1 MSGSDGDDSIIS
13 DDEVSPLKDRQRE
26 VYCEKLARFAD
37 YLRAEGKEPIRNIG
51 YAEDS
56 VRVRISRFHRMMK
69 WVWNEEGQPTVEFTS
84 KQGNAVNKALETDS
98 LRKVDGGRFA
108 AGSKRKLNDVL
119 RNWFEF
125 QDVDWEPKYT
135 FSDDQPR
142 NQPDPF
148 HKQELK
154 QLWEASLEYKTIR
167 SYNNLS
173 PSERSKMKAHIAQEL
188 GKPKDEVRP
197 DDWDRIN
204 KCWKIP
210 SLIRSTRGH
219 GWRPDLVSRME
230 VSWYEPET
238 QTIHIPEGEATKND
252 ASWDPT
258 LSDEG
263 AATLEKWLKQ
273 RKLRSKYD
281 GRDEIWLNREG
292 NPYGSAT
299 LNDLLDNL
307 LDAAGISSRGRKLVW
322 YSFRHSVG
330 TYVYHQYQDLEI
342 VAEQLRQKSKE
353 SASKY
358 VHPLPELKK
367 EAAEIM

>member
-1 MSGSDGDDSIIS
+1 MSGSKGDGSVIS
-13 DDEVSPLKDRQRE
+13 DDQLTDLNDRQRTI
-26 VYCEKLARFAD
+26 YCEKLARFAD
-37 YLRAEGKEPIRNIG
+37 YLKSEGKEPIKDIG
-51 YAEDS
+51 YAEGT
-56 VRVRISRFHRMMK
+56 VKERISRFNRMMK
-69 WVWNEEGQPTVEFTS
+69 WVWSNNEGAPTELTPE
-84 KQGNAVNKALETDS
+84 QGNAVNTALYADS
-98 LRKVDGGRFA
+98 LRTTNGERFA
-108 AGSKRKLNDVL
+108 EGSKRKLNDVL

-125 QDVDWEPKYT
+125 QNIDWEPKYT
-135 FSDDQPR
+135 FSDDGPE

-148 HKQELK
+148 LKKELK
-154 QLWEASLEYKTIR
+154 QIWEASLDYKTIP

-173 PSERSKMKAHIAQEL
+173 PKERDEKKAHIAQEL

-197 DDWDRIN
+197 ADWDRIN

-219 GWRPDLVSRME
+219 GWRPDLVGRMK

-238 QTIHIPEGEATKND
+238 QTIHIPEGEAPKND
-252 ASWDPT
+252 ASWDAT
-258 LSDEG
+258 LSDEA
-263 AATLEKWLKQ
+263 AATLEKWLEQ
-273 RKLRSKYD
+273 RELRSNYD

-292 NPYGSAT
+292 NPYGSGT
-299 LNDLLDNL
+299 LTDLLDNL
-307 LDAAGISSRGRKLVW
+307 LDEAGISSRGRNLVW

-330 TYVYHQYQDLEI
+330 TYVFVEYQNLEM
-342 VAEQLRQKSKE
+342 VAEQLRQKSKI

>member
-1 MSGSDGDDSIIS
+1 MSGSDGDDSILS
-13 DDEVSPLKDRQRE
+13 DDEVSPLNDRQRE
-26 VYCEKLARFAD
+26 IYCERLARFAD
-37 YLRAEGKEPIRNIG
+37 YLKTEGKEPIRNIG
-51 YAEDS
+51 YAEGS
-56 VRVRISRFHRMMK
+56 VGERISRFHRMVK
-69 WVWNEEGQPTVEFTS
+69 WVWNDEGPTIEFTS
-84 KQGNAVNKALETDS
+84 EHGDTVNTALETDS
-98 LRKVDGGRFA
+98 LRKMDGGRFA

-125 QDVDWEPKYT
+125 QNIDWEPKYT
-135 FSDDQPR
+135 FSDDGPK

-148 HKQELK
+148 LKKELK
-154 QLWEASLEYKTIR
+154 QIWEASLEYKTIP
-167 SYNNLS
+167 SYNNLT
-173 PSERSKMKAHIAQEL
+173 PTERDKTKAHIAQEL

-219 GWRPDLVSRME
+219 GWRPDLVRRME
-230 VSWYEPET
+230 VGWYEPET
-238 QTIHIPEGEATKND
+238 QTIHIPEGEAPKND
-252 ASWDPT
+252 SSWNAT
-258 LSDEG
+258 LSDES
-263 AATLEKWLKQ
+263 AATLEKWLEQ
-273 RKLRSKYD
+273 RELRSKYD

-292 NPYGSAT
+292 NPYGSGT
-299 LNDLLDNL
+299 LNDLLRNL
-307 LDAAGISSRGRKLVW
+307 MEEAGINSRGRNLVW

-330 TYVYHQYQDLEI
+330 TYVYVEYQDLEM
-342 VAEQLRQKSKE
+342 VAEQLRQKSKT